1 MPAPYKIKNYS
12 DCYQYGVG
20 QYEKNIYKYFIESKI
35 IDKNSE
41 TFDDIRFSIKKMSP
55 AACVSDTLD
64 SPNVILLYHSN
75 PLPRAFKV
83 FTAKDLKSGDN
94 QLKVFIDMSDIISTK
109 SGSVTVDPRNIDKL
123 VSFLT
128 SAMMMRIYYSPHP
141 DKLFNSV
148 KLMRTST
155 ECFAEMFTYVID
167 WLRISGVDRMKEKC
181 MYMSSLYYHMSIL
194 GRDYTDS
201 VESMAKQVSKI
212 SSKDIEVLDIML
224 PDDTYNNIDTFINA
238 VSIAI
243 KAEGLKI
250 DNFIGKWIHLF
261 GPGTQFGVE
270 YFPAFSSILTNTYNG
285 SYLVT
290 NQKTVE
296 KICGRNIVDY
306 STTLFSIG
314 NEFK

>member
-1 MPAPYKIKNYS
+1 MPAPFVIKNYS

-20 QYEKNIYKYFIESKI
+20 NYEKNVYKFFIESKV
-35 IDKNSE
+35 IDKVGE
-41 TFDDIRFSIKKMSP
+41 TFDDIRFSIKKMAP
-55 AACVSDTLD
+55 AACVADTLD
-64 SPNVILLYHSN
+64 SPNVVLLYHSN

-83 FTAKDLKSGDN
+83 FTAKDLKSSDN

-109 SGSVTVDPRNIDKL
+109 TGSVTVDPRNIDKL

-148 KLMRTST
+148 KLMKTAT

-167 WLRISGVDRMKEKC
+167 WLRISGAERMREKC
-181 MYMSSLYYHMSIL
+181 MYMSSLYFNMNVL
-194 GRDYTDS
+194 GREYTS
-201 VESMAKQVSKI
+201 SIESMAKQISKI
-212 SSKDIEVLDIML
+212 TTKDIEVLDIML
-224 PDDTYNNIDTFINA
+224 PENTYTDLNGFIQG
-238 VSIAI
+238 VSKVIR
-243 KAEGLKI
+243 AEGLKL

-270 YFPAFSSILTNTYNG
+270 YFPAFSSILTNVYNG

-296 KICGRNIVDY
+296 RICGRNIVDY
-306 STTLFSIG
+306 TTTLLSIG
-314 NEFK
+314 SQFN